1 MINILCYFFIYAFL
15 GWCTEVVYAAVK
27 TGKFVNRGFLNGPY
41 CPIYGAGVILVLY
54 LLDPVKNNIFY
65 LFLGSIL
72 ITSTI
77 ELIGGFVLKKI
88 FHHTWWDY
96 SNMPFNIGGYICLQF
111 SLIWGIACLVVV
123 DRIHPLISYLV
134 NWIPQRVNELFLI
147 MSACLYIVDL
157 VSTIKSIL
165 KLNRKLALIDEITS
179 KIKETS
185 DNLGEDLANGAI
197 ALSQK
202 KEDMEESF
210 EAKKEAVE
218 EGFEARKEVVEES
231 IEAEK
236 KTIRADIDEM
246 KYTEQKAF
254 THQKQTLIEL
264 RKSYRELMGTQFFGQ
279 KRLLKAFP
287 GLKSIDYKDSLE
299 KLRKTILNGF
309 NNNGTEANRK
319 QDRISHTK

>member
-134 NWIPQRVNELFLI
+134 NWIPRRVNEIFLI
-147 MSACLYIVDL
+147 LSACLYIVDL

-218 EGFEARKEVVEES
+218 EGFEAEKE
-231 IEAEK
+231 A
-236 KTIRADIDEM
+236 IRADIDEM
-246 KYTEQKAF
+246 KNAEQKAF
-254 THQKQTLIEL
+254 IRQKQSLIEL
-264 RKSYRELMGTQFFGQ
+264 RKSYRELLGTQFFGQ

-299 KLRKTILNGF
+299 KLRKTILNGL

-319 QDRISHTK
+319 QDSISQTK

>member
-72 ITSTI
+72 ITSMI

-123 DRIHPLISYLV
+123 DRIHPLISYLI

-210 EAKKEAVE
+210 EAEKEAVE
-218 EGFEARKEVVEES
+218 EGFEAEKE
-231 IEAEK
+231 A
-236 KTIRADIDEM
+236 IRADIDEM
-246 KYTEQKAF
+246 KYAQQKAF
-254 THQKQTLIEL
+254 TRQKQTLIEL
-264 RKSYRELMGTQFFGQ
+264 RKSYRELLGTQFFGQ

-299 KLRKTILNGF
+299 KLRKTLLNGL
-309 NNNGTEANRK
+309 NNNETGANRK
-319 QDRISHTK
+319 QDSINQTK

>member
-1 MINILCYFFIYAFL
+1 MISILCYFFIYAFI
-15 GWCTEVVYAAVK
+15 GWCTEVIYAAVK

-96 SNMPFNIGGYICLQF
+96 SNRPFNIGGYICLQF

-134 NWIPQRVNELFLI
+134 NWTPLIVSEIFLI
-147 MSACLYIVDL
+147 ISACLYIVDL
-157 VSTIKSIL
+157 VSTVKSIL
-165 KLNRKLALIDEITS
+165 KLNRKLELIDEITS

-185 DNLGEDLANGAI
+185 DSLGENLANGAI
-197 ALSQK
+197 SLSLK
-202 KEDMEESF
+202 KEDMEENF
-210 EAKKEAVE
+210 EAKKEAM
-218 EGFEARKEVVEES
+218 EES
-231 IEAEK
+231 FKAEK
-236 KTIRADIDEM
+236 KAIRADIDEM
-246 KYTEQKAF
+246 KNAQQKALAR
-254 THQKQTLIEL
+254 QKQSLIDL
-264 RKSYRELMGTQFFGQ
+264 RKSYRELLETPFFGQ

-299 KLRKTILNGF
+299 RLRKTLLNGL
-309 NNNGTEANRK
+309 NNKGTEANHK
-319 QDRISHTK
+319 QDSINQKE